1 MALSCIIKEV
11 KRDIGRTFF
20 NFFSY
25 PLAFDAHVRGG
36 ANCCHAVWYTEKLE
50 WCGYLMFDVM

>member
-36 ANCCHAVWYTEKLE
+36 GRTVAMPFGIRKN
-50 WCGYLMFDVM
+50 